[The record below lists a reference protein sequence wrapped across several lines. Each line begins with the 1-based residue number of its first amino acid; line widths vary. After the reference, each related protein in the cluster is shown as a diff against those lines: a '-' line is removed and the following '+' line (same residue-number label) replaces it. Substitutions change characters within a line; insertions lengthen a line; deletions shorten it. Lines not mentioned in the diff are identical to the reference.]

1 MSWFPP
7 MKKVHVSSLSILA
20 VSCAGWWYYASAAN
34 TAKPQAPK
42 RPPVQV
48 ATSLVDAQSLSSSLS
63 LVGNLDAVRSLE
75 VASEITGKVDR
86 IAVSA
91 NQKVKKGQL
100 LIEIDPVKA
109 KAALLEAKAYYTD
122 EQRKLED
129 YRKLIKRSAITQT
142 ELDAQQ
148 ASVDIAKARMDV
160 AQANYDDHFIRA
172 PFSGVVGLIDFSIG
186 KLVNAGETLFT
197 LDDLSTMQLDVNVPE
212 QHLGDLHTGLVVEAG
227 NQAWPED
234 TFSGKLENVDTRV
247 NSDSLNVRAVF
258 CLPTGNETQ
267 AGNDDDGDTHVR
279 PANCTGNSGSG
290 YRILRY
296 PPLCLCGGGRGDRQ
310 AYRS

>member
-172 PFSGVVGLIDFSIG
+172 PFSGVVGLLIS
-186 KLVNAGETLFT
+186 A
-197 LDDLSTMQLDVNVPE
+197 
-212 QHLGDLHTGLVVEAG
+212 
-227 NQAWPED
+227 
-234 TFSGKLENVDTRV
+234 
-247 NSDSLNVRAVF
+247 
-258 CLPTGNETQ
+258 
-267 AGNDDDGDTHVR
+267 
-279 PANCTGNSGSG
+279 
-290 YRILRY
+290 
-296 PPLCLCGGGRGDRQ
+296 
-310 AYRS
+310 